1 MRIVI
6 GEDQVLLRE
15 GLIRLLEEAGHEVV
29 GSASDGPTWCARPR
43 PIGPTS

>member
-29 GSASDGPTWCARPR
+29 GSAGDGPDMVRKA
-43 PIGPTS
+43 TS